1 MGRDKKRYSAGSFK
15 RNEKDFRDDVTE
27 YGEFV
32 ATFDAWMTPEE
43 LKKRANYIARLDGEE

>member
-1 MGRDKKRYSAGSFK
+1 MNDKKRVYGGKNYRTKGLVEDA
-15 RNEKDFRDDVTE
+15 TE

-43 LKKRANYIARLDGEE
+43 LKRRANHLANLDEERK

>member
-1 MGRDKKRYSAGSFK
+1 M
-15 RNEKDFRDDVTE
+15 NEKRKVYGERKNRGREIYEDTTE

-43 LKKRANYIARLDGEE
+43 LKRRANHLANLNKERK

>member
-1 MGRDKKRYSAGSFK
+1 MRESKKRYSAGTFRTK
-15 RNEKDFRDDVTE
+15 EKGMVEDATE

-43 LKKRANYIARLDGEE
+43 LKRRANYIANLNEEK

>member
-1 MGRDKKRYSAGSFK
+1 MREEKKRYGAASFRTK
-15 RNEKDFRDDVTE
+15 NNVYGEDSTE

-43 LKKRANYIARLDGEE
+43 LKRRANYIADLKEEK

>member
-1 MGRDKKRYSAGSFK
+1 MNDRKKIYDGKNYGRKNSVEDT
-15 RNEKDFRDDVTE
+15 TE

-43 LKKRANYIARLDGEE
+43 LKRRAKHLANLDEERK